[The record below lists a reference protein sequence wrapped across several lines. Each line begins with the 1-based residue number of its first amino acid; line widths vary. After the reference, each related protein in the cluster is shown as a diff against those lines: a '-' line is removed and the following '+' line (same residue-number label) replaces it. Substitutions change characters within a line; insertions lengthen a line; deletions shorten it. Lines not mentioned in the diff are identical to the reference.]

1 MFGDSGMGGDHS
13 RFFCSP
19 SPVIAS
25 GRSGAAPDMNLADE
39 PENPGMSRLLA
50 LENSARRLVK
60 ANPSR
65 FFFFSFLS
73 FSRLLQF
80 VVLQWTWIEMTVKPR
95 QSKFSF
101 CLDRFLFRK
110 KRLFEV

>member
-1 MFGDSGMGGDHS
+1 MGGDHS

-65 FFFFSFLS
+65 FFFFF
-73 FSRLLQF
+73 FFVFFQAAAIRRLA
-80 VVLQWTWIEMTVKPR
+80 VD
-95 QSKFSF
+95 
-101 CLDRFLFRK
+101 LDRDDRETQAGAIFVLSGPFFIPEKAFIRGVI
-110 KRLFEV
+110 R